1 LSGVPHYWGGGATSE
16 RGKIKFIMLL
26 PEPLTLPSYAKINL
40 TLAVGG
46 VREDGFHAIDSI
58 VTQISASD
66 EITVT
71 VRPGNGEI
79 KLILKDKR
87 PDAIA
92 TPPLPKG
99 RENSAYLAAALFR
112 ERFLPDAKITI
123 WVNLTKRLPAQA
135 GLGAGSSNAA
145 TVLKILSH
153 QFPGVATPEELLLLA
168 AQIGSD
174 VPLFL
179 YDTSVRMRG
188 RGEIIEPLSTPLPK
202 RHGIVV
208 RPLVGVPTGPAYAA
222 WDAQFP
228 DATLSSEAGNANILF
243 NDFEKVVLAGWPE
256 VGAAHQKVQEAGAL
270 QALLC
275 GSGSSIFGLARDRAH
290 AVMLAKTLAPFFPWL
305 KVIET
310 I

>member
-1 LSGVPHYWGGGATSE
+1 
-16 RGKIKFIMLL
+16 MLL
-26 PEPLTLPSYAKINL
+26 PEPITLPSYAKINL

-71 VRPGNGEI
+71 IRPGNGDI

-99 RENSAYLAAALFR
+99 RDNSAFLAAALFR
-112 ERFLPDAKITI
+112 EQFLPDHPITI

-145 TVLKILSH
+145 TVLKILFR

-179 YDTSVRMRG
+179 YDTPMRMRG
-188 RGEIIEPLSTPLPK
+188 RGEIIEPLPSTTLPK

-222 WDAQFP
+222 WDVAFP
-228 DATLSSEAGNANILF
+228 NATLSPEVINGAGNVNTLF
-243 NDFEKVVLAGWPE
+243 NDFEKVVLTTWPE
-256 VGAAHQKVQEAGAL
+256 VGDAHRKVHEAGAL

-290 AVMLAKTLAPFFPWL
+290 AVDLAKILAPFFPWL
-305 KVIET
+305 KVVET

>member
-1 LSGVPHYWGGGATSE
+1 
-16 RGKIKFIMLL
+16 MQL

-58 VTQISASD
+58 VTQISAAD
-66 EITVT
+66 EITIT
-71 VRPGNGEI
+71 ARPGNGNI

-92 TPPLPKG
+92 TPTLPKG
-99 RENSAYLAAALFR
+99 RENSAFLAAALFR
-112 ERFLPDAKITI
+112 EQFLPEEKMTI

-145 TVLKILSH
+145 TVLKILSR
-153 QFPGVATPEELLLLA
+153 QFPDVATYGQLLTLA

-179 YDTSVRMRG
+179 YDTPVRMQG
-188 RGEIIEPLSTPLPK
+188 RGEIIEPLSITALPK
-202 RHGIVV
+202 RLGIVV

-222 WDAQFP
+222 WDAKFP
-228 DATLSSEAGNANILF
+228 DATLSPEAGNVNTLF
-243 NDFEKVVLAGWPE
+243 NDFEKVVLEGWPE

-290 AVMLAKTLAPFFPWL
+290 AVELAKTLAPSFPWL
-305 KVIET
+305 KVVET

>member
-1 LSGVPHYWGGGATSE
+1 
-16 RGKIKFIMLL
+16 MQL
-26 PEPLTLPSYAKINL
+26 PEPLTLPSYAKLNL

-58 VTQISASD
+58 VTQLSAAD
-66 EITVT
+66 EVTCT
-71 VRPGNGEI
+71 VRESKTGEGGV
-79 KLILKDKR
+79 KLVLKDKR

-99 RENSAYLAAALFR
+99 RENSAFLAAALFR
-112 ERFLPDAKITI
+112 ERFLPSENVTI

-145 TVLKILSH
+145 TVLKILNR
-153 QFPGVATPEELLLLA
+153 QFPGLATPEDLLTLA

-179 YDTSVRMRG
+179 YDIPVRMQG
-188 RGEIIEPLSTPLPK
+188 RGEIITPLTTLLPK

-208 RPLVGVPTGPAYAA
+208 RPRVGVPTGPAYAA
-222 WDAQFP
+222 WDAAFPNATLTP
-228 DATLSSEAGNANILF
+228 DAGNTDNQFNLF

-256 VGAAHQKVQEAGAL
+256 VGEAYRKIQQAGAL

-275 GSGSSIFGLARDRAH
+275 GSGSAVFGLASDRAH
-290 AVMLAKTLAPFFPWL
+290 AVALAKTLAPDFPWL
-305 KVIET
+305 KVVET
-310 I
+310 L